1 MTKQNENERTGKG
14 LFMSS
19 TKHNDDDAGND
30 DEEEVDEFFGSQ
42 EDDDACG
49 PGGNGYGALGQ
60 HETLAKDRDLAT
72 IGYFESYDETKEER
86 VQEGFEAGYQQ
97 TFEASR
103 RVGEL
108 FGQCMAHAE
117 FLEDSH
123 NNRSKE
129 AVKRQSLMISRHLHE
144 FLTAFQSGSDDP
156 TVVKES
162 LAALEEE
169 MSQVRIE

>member
-19 TKHNDDDAGND
+19 TKHNDDDAGN
-30 DEEEVDEFFGSQ
+30 EEEEEDDDDDEFFGSQ

-49 PGGNGYGALGQ
+49 TGGNGYGALGQ

-117 FLEDSH
+117 FSH
-123 NNRSKE
+123 NNHNKE
-129 AVKRQSLMISRHLHE
+129 AVKRQSLRISRHLHE
-144 FLTAFQSGSDDP
+144 FLTAFQRGSDDP
-156 TVVKES
+156 TFVKES

-169 MSQVRIE
+169 MSQARIE